1 MKHLDKTVCL
11 LIALLAM
18 SIPVIAQTAAT
29 VPEAE
34 TPVYEDIFA
43 SLAAIVAGVP
53 VIVEAIR
60 GFWKDMPGWAG
71 VALNWVLG
79 IGICMFG
86 WWQELGFLC
95 RAGLDGRPDVWH
107 RCWYRRFGL
116 CRNRTHP
123 MADLALRPQ
132 EEKSMMYGLERILRL
147 SRCRRRVD
155 GPAQMAVRPAF
166 CPASA
171 EG

>member
-71 VALNWVLG
+71 MALNLVLG

-86 WWQELGFLC
+86 WWQELGFL
-95 RAGLDGRPDVWH
+95 AGLDWTV
-107 RCWYRRFGL
+107 
-116 CRNRTHP
+116 
-123 MADLALRPQ
+123 AL
-132 EEKSMMYGLERILRL
+132 MYGI
-147 SRCRRRVD
+147 
-155 GPAQMAVRPAF
+155 GAGIA
-166 CPASA
+166 ASGFA
-171 EG
+171 ETGLIQWLISLFARKKKKA

>member
-29 VPEAE
+29 VPEAD

-53 VIVEAIR
+53 VIVETIR
-60 GFWKDMPGWAG
+60 GFWKQMPGWVG
-71 VALNWVLG
+71 MALNWVLG

-86 WWQELGFLC
+86 WWQELGFL
-95 RAGLDGRPDVWH
+95 AGLDWTV
-107 RCWYRRFGL
+107 
-116 CRNRTHP
+116 
-123 MADLALRPQ
+123 AL
-132 EEKSMMYGLERILRL
+132 MYGI
-147 SRCRRRVD
+147 
-155 GPAQMAVRPAF
+155 GAGIA
-166 CPASA
+166 ASGFA
-171 EG
+171 ETGLIQWLISLFARKKKKA

>member
-18 SIPVIAQTAAT
+18 SIPVIAQTATT

-71 VALNWVLG
+71 MALNWVLG

-86 WWQELGFLC
+86 WWQELGFL
-95 RAGLDGRPDVWH
+95 AGLDWTV
-107 RCWYRRFGL
+107 
-116 CRNRTHP
+116 
-123 MADLALRPQ
+123 AL
-132 EEKSMMYGLERILRL
+132 MYGI
-147 SRCRRRVD
+147 
-155 GPAQMAVRPAF
+155 GAGIA
-166 CPASA
+166 ASGFA
-171 EG
+171 ETGLIQWLISLFARKKKKA

>member
-34 TPVYEDIFA
+34 IPVYEDIFA

-71 VALNWVLG
+71 MALNWVLG

-86 WWQELGFLC
+86 WWQELGFL
-95 RAGLDGRPDVWH
+95 AGLDWTV
-107 RCWYRRFGL
+107 
-116 CRNRTHP
+116 
-123 MADLALRPQ
+123 AL
-132 EEKSMMYGLERILRL
+132 MYGI
-147 SRCRRRVD
+147 
-155 GPAQMAVRPAF
+155 GAGIA
-166 CPASA
+166 ASGFA
-171 EG
+171 ETGLIQWLISLFARKKKKA

>member
-18 SIPVIAQTAAT
+18 SIPVIAQRAAT

-71 VALNWVLG
+71 MALNWVLG

-86 WWQELGFLC
+86 WWQELGFL
-95 RAGLDGRPDVWH
+95 AGLDWTV
-107 RCWYRRFGL
+107 
-116 CRNRTHP
+116 
-123 MADLALRPQ
+123 AL
-132 EEKSMMYGLERILRL
+132 MYGI
-147 SRCRRRVD
+147 
-155 GPAQMAVRPAF
+155 GAGIA
-166 CPASA
+166 ASGFA
-171 EG
+171 ETGLIQWLISLFARKKKKA

>member
-71 VALNWVLG
+71 MALIWVLG

-86 WWQELGFLC
+86 WWQELGFL
-95 RAGLDGRPDVWH
+95 AGLDWTV
-107 RCWYRRFGL
+107 
-116 CRNRTHP
+116 
-123 MADLALRPQ
+123 AL
-132 EEKSMMYGLERILRL
+132 MYGI
-147 SRCRRRVD
+147 
-155 GPAQMAVRPAF
+155 GAGIA
-166 CPASA
+166 ASGFA
-171 EG
+171 ETGLIQWLISLFARKKKKA

>member
-71 VALNWVLG
+71 MALNWVLG

-86 WWQELGFLC
+86 WWQELGFL
-95 RAGLDGRPDVWH
+95 AGLDWPV
-107 RCWYRRFGL
+107 
-116 CRNRTHP
+116 
-123 MADLALRPQ
+123 AL
-132 EEKSMMYGLERILRL
+132 MYGI
-147 SRCRRRVD
+147 
-155 GPAQMAVRPAF
+155 GAGIA
-166 CPASA
+166 ASGFA
-171 EG
+171 ETGLIQWLISLFARKKKKA

>member
-29 VPEAE
+29 VPVAE

-71 VALNWVLG
+71 MALNWVLG

-86 WWQELGFLC
+86 WWQELGFL
-95 RAGLDGRPDVWH
+95 AGLDWTV
-107 RCWYRRFGL
+107 
-116 CRNRTHP
+116 
-123 MADLALRPQ
+123 AL
-132 EEKSMMYGLERILRL
+132 MYGI
-147 SRCRRRVD
+147 
-155 GPAQMAVRPAF
+155 GAGIA
-166 CPASA
+166 ASGFA
-171 EG
+171 ETGLIQWLISLFARKKKKA

>member
-18 SIPVIAQTAAT
+18 SIPVIAQTTAT
-29 VPEAE
+29 EAE

-71 VALNWVLG
+71 MALNWVLG

-86 WWQELGFLC
+86 WWQELGFL
-95 RAGLDGRPDVWH
+95 AGLDWTV
-107 RCWYRRFGL
+107 
-116 CRNRTHP
+116 
-123 MADLALRPQ
+123 AL
-132 EEKSMMYGLERILRL
+132 MYGI
-147 SRCRRRVD
+147 
-155 GPAQMAVRPAF
+155 GAGIA
-166 CPASA
+166 ASGFA
-171 EG
+171 ETGLIQWLISLFARKKKKA

>member
-71 VALNWVLG
+71 MALNWVLG

-86 WWQELGFLC
+86 GWQELGFL
-95 RAGLDGRPDVWH
+95 AGLDWTV
-107 RCWYRRFGL
+107 
-116 CRNRTHP
+116 
-123 MADLALRPQ
+123 AL
-132 EEKSMMYGLERILRL
+132 MYGI
-147 SRCRRRVD
+147 
-155 GPAQMAVRPAF
+155 GAGIA
-166 CPASA
+166 ASGFA
-171 EG
+171 ETGLIQWLISLFARKKKKA

>member
-60 GFWKDMPGWAG
+60 GFWKDMPGWA
-71 VALNWVLG
+71 
-79 IGICMFG
+79 
-86 WWQELGFLC
+86 
-95 RAGLDGRPDVWH
+95 VWH
-107 RCWYRRFGL
+107 STGCWVSESVCSAGG
-116 CRNRTHP
+116 RN
-123 MADLALRPQ
+123 
-132 EEKSMMYGLERILRL
+132 
-147 SRCRRRVD
+147 
-155 GPAQMAVRPAF
+155 
-166 CPASA
+166 
-171 EG
+171 

>member
-29 VPEAE
+29 VPEAG

-71 VALNWVLG
+71 MALNWVLG

-86 WWQELGFLC
+86 WWQELGFL
-95 RAGLDGRPDVWH
+95 AGLDWTV
-107 RCWYRRFGL
+107 
-116 CRNRTHP
+116 
-123 MADLALRPQ
+123 AL
-132 EEKSMMYGLERILRL
+132 MYGI
-147 SRCRRRVD
+147 
-155 GPAQMAVRPAF
+155 GAGIA
-166 CPASA
+166 ASGFA
-171 EG
+171 ETGLIQWLISLFARKKKKA

>member
-71 VALNWVLG
+71 MALNWVLG

-86 WWQELGFLC
+86 WWQELEFL
-95 RAGLDGRPDVWH
+95 AGLDWTV
-107 RCWYRRFGL
+107 
-116 CRNRTHP
+116 
-123 MADLALRPQ
+123 AL
-132 EEKSMMYGLERILRL
+132 MYGI
-147 SRCRRRVD
+147 
-155 GPAQMAVRPAF
+155 GAGIA
-166 CPASA
+166 ASGFA
-171 EG
+171 ETGLIQWLISLFARKKKKA

>member
-18 SIPVIAQTAAT
+18 SIPVITQTAAT

-71 VALNWVLG
+71 MALNWVLG

-86 WWQELGFLC
+86 WWQELGFL
-95 RAGLDGRPDVWH
+95 AGLDWTV
-107 RCWYRRFGL
+107 
-116 CRNRTHP
+116 
-123 MADLALRPQ
+123 AL
-132 EEKSMMYGLERILRL
+132 MYGI
-147 SRCRRRVD
+147 
-155 GPAQMAVRPAF
+155 GAGIA
-166 CPASA
+166 ASGFA
-171 EG
+171 ETGLIQWLISLFARKKKKA

>member
-34 TPVYEDIFA
+34 APVYEDIFA

-71 VALNWVLG
+71 MALNWVLG

-86 WWQELGFLC
+86 WWQELGFL
-95 RAGLDGRPDVWH
+95 AGLDWTV
-107 RCWYRRFGL
+107 
-116 CRNRTHP
+116 
-123 MADLALRPQ
+123 AL
-132 EEKSMMYGLERILRL
+132 MYGI
-147 SRCRRRVD
+147 
-155 GPAQMAVRPAF
+155 GAGIA
-166 CPASA
+166 ASGFA
-171 EG
+171 ETGLIQWLISLFARKKKKA

>member
-34 TPVYEDIFA
+34 TPVYKDIFA

-71 VALNWVLG
+71 MALNWVLG

-86 WWQELGFLC
+86 WWQELGFL
-95 RAGLDGRPDVWH
+95 AGLDWTV
-107 RCWYRRFGL
+107 
-116 CRNRTHP
+116 
-123 MADLALRPQ
+123 AL
-132 EEKSMMYGLERILRL
+132 MYGI
-147 SRCRRRVD
+147 
-155 GPAQMAVRPAF
+155 GAGIA
-166 CPASA
+166 ASGFA
-171 EG
+171 ETGLIQWLISLFARKKKKA

>member
-11 LIALLAM
+11 LIALLVM

-71 VALNWVLG
+71 MALNWVLG

-86 WWQELGFLC
+86 WWQELGFL
-95 RAGLDGRPDVWH
+95 AGLDWTV
-107 RCWYRRFGL
+107 
-116 CRNRTHP
+116 
-123 MADLALRPQ
+123 AL
-132 EEKSMMYGLERILRL
+132 MYGI
-147 SRCRRRVD
+147 
-155 GPAQMAVRPAF
+155 GAGIA
-166 CPASA
+166 ASGFA
-171 EG
+171 ETGLIQWLISLFARKKKKA

>member
-18 SIPVIAQTAAT
+18 SIPVFAQTAAT

-43 SLAAIVAGVP
+43 SRAAIVAGVP

-71 VALNWVLG
+71 MALNWVLG

-86 WWQELGFLC
+86 WWQELGFL
-95 RAGLDGRPDVWH
+95 AGLDWTV
-107 RCWYRRFGL
+107 
-116 CRNRTHP
+116 
-123 MADLALRPQ
+123 AL
-132 EEKSMMYGLERILRL
+132 MYGI
-147 SRCRRRVD
+147 
-155 GPAQMAVRPAF
+155 GAGIA
-166 CPASA
+166 ASGFA
-171 EG
+171 ETGLIQWLIALFARKKNKL

>member
-11 LIALLAM
+11 LIAMLAM

-34 TPVYEDIFA
+34 THVYEDIFA

-71 VALNWVLG
+71 MALNWVLG

-86 WWQELGFLC
+86 WWQELGFL
-95 RAGLDGRPDVWH
+95 AGLDWTV
-107 RCWYRRFGL
+107 
-116 CRNRTHP
+116 
-123 MADLALRPQ
+123 AL
-132 EEKSMMYGLERILRL
+132 MYGI
-147 SRCRRRVD
+147 
-155 GPAQMAVRPAF
+155 GAGIA
-166 CPASA
+166 ASGFA
-171 EG
+171 ETGLIQWLISLFARKKKKA

>member
-29 VPEAE
+29 VPEVE

-71 VALNWVLG
+71 MALNWVLG

-86 WWQELGFLC
+86 WWQELGFL
-95 RAGLDGRPDVWH
+95 AGLDWTV
-107 RCWYRRFGL
+107 
-116 CRNRTHP
+116 
-123 MADLALRPQ
+123 AL
-132 EEKSMMYGLERILRL
+132 MYGI
-147 SRCRRRVD
+147 
-155 GPAQMAVRPAF
+155 GAGIA
-166 CPASA
+166 ASGFA
-171 EG
+171 ETGLIQWLISLFARKKKKA

>member
-29 VPEAE
+29 VPEGE

-43 SLAAIVAGVP
+43 SLAEIVAGVP

-71 VALNWVLG
+71 MALNWVLG

-86 WWQELGFLC
+86 WWQELGFL
-95 RAGLDGRPDVWH
+95 AGLDWTV
-107 RCWYRRFGL
+107 
-116 CRNRTHP
+116 
-123 MADLALRPQ
+123 AL
-132 EEKSMMYGLERILRL
+132 MYGI
-147 SRCRRRVD
+147 
-155 GPAQMAVRPAF
+155 GAGIA
-166 CPASA
+166 ASGFA
-171 EG
+171 ETGLIQWLISLFARKKKKA

>member
-60 GFWKDMPGWAG
+60 GFWKDMPGWADM
-71 VALNWVLG
+71 ALNWVLG

-86 WWQELGFLC
+86 WWQELGFL
-95 RAGLDGRPDVWH
+95 AGLDWTV
-107 RCWYRRFGL
+107 
-116 CRNRTHP
+116 
-123 MADLALRPQ
+123 AL
-132 EEKSMMYGLERILRL
+132 MYGI
-147 SRCRRRVD
+147 
-155 GPAQMAVRPAF
+155 GAGIA
-166 CPASA
+166 ASGFA
-171 EG
+171 ETGLIQWLISLFARKKKKA

>member
-18 SIPVIAQTAAT
+18 SISVIAQTAAT

-71 VALNWVLG
+71 MALNWVLG

-86 WWQELGFLC
+86 WWQELGFL
-95 RAGLDGRPDVWH
+95 AGLDWTV
-107 RCWYRRFGL
+107 
-116 CRNRTHP
+116 
-123 MADLALRPQ
+123 AL
-132 EEKSMMYGLERILRL
+132 MYGI
-147 SRCRRRVD
+147 
-155 GPAQMAVRPAF
+155 GAGIA
-166 CPASA
+166 ASGFA
-171 EG
+171 ETGLIQWLISLFARKKKKA

>member
-71 VALNWVLG
+71 MALNWVLG

-86 WWQELGFLC
+86 WW
-95 RAGLDGRPDVWH
+95 
-107 RCWYRRFGL
+107 
-116 CRNRTHP
+116 
-123 MADLALRPQ
+123 
-132 EEKSMMYGLERILRL
+132 
-147 SRCRRRVD
+147 
-155 GPAQMAVRPAF
+155 
-166 CPASA
+166 
-171 EG
+171 

>member
-18 SIPVIAQTAAT
+18 SIPVIAQTSAT

-71 VALNWVLG
+71 MALNWVLG

-86 WWQELGFLC
+86 WWQELGFL
-95 RAGLDGRPDVWH
+95 AGLDWTV
-107 RCWYRRFGL
+107 
-116 CRNRTHP
+116 
-123 MADLALRPQ
+123 AL
-132 EEKSMMYGLERILRL
+132 MYGI
-147 SRCRRRVD
+147 
-155 GPAQMAVRPAF
+155 GAGIA
-166 CPASA
+166 ASGFA
-171 EG
+171 ETGLIQWLISLFARKKKNA